1 MAIPAKN
8 LSLGTNGE
16 DYLVDYLNKNYLTKY
31 KLKKVEK
38 NPSSLLKNNHQQGDI
53 FITCEDAR
61 NKLIVIW
68 EHIVEKNNIVNIQV
82 RIDGFKLKCFGK
94 FFEINLTLLVSF
106 IKIY

>member
-38 NPSSLLKNNHQQGDI
+38 NPSNLLKNQQGDI
-53 FITCEDAR
+53 YSS
-61 NKLIVIW
+61 
-68 EHIVEKNNIVNIQV
+68 
-82 RIDGFKLKCFGK
+82 
-94 FFEINLTLLVSF
+94 INYLEE
-106 IKIY
+106 